1 MSENTQSVYPGLKYR
16 DVRGAISWLGK
27 AFAAEARTLVP
38 GEGDRVEHAEVRIG
52 DGIVMLGSAGDPG
65 GSGVDWPAGAGCV
78 YLVTSPERVDA
89 EFARAAAAPGAEVV
103 RAVADTDYGS
113 RDYIVR
119 DPLGNLWGGGTY
131 RRGSPAAASY
141 AFFCAA
147 VNTAARWAPCTTH
160 RRSMM

>member
-16 DVRGAISWLGK
+16 DARGAIDWLGQ
-27 AFAAEARTLVP
+27 AFAAEVLTLVP

-119 DPLGNLWGGGTY
+119 DPEGILWCAGTVWPAF
-131 RRGSPAAASY
+131 PAAASD
-141 AFFCAA
+141 A
-147 VNTAARWAPCTTH
+147 
-160 RRSMM
+160 